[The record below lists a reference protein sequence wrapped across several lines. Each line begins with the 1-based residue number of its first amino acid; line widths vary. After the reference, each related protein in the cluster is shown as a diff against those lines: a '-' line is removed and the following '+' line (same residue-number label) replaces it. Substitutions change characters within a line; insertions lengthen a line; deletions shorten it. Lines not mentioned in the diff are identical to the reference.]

1 MAIALLVLVIL
12 LAAFLASPLFERVLR
27 TRVLAA
33 ASERFERSLTLR
45 KARASL
51 VPLVVRVEDFTLQG
65 LGDDPILRADRI
77 ALRVRVWPTLRTLG
91 RTIAL
96 AVVRVEGG
104 EANLMRLPDGSW
116 DLPTLPYVPPEE
128 RRTYLVDEAT
138 VEKMVARVVD
148 PARGLRMEAQ
158 NVSLDA
164 SLQEDALAIRKL
176 RAEIAGGVVQAVAR
190 ARTGGAAPGMAADV
204 EISRLDLGR
213 VPPLAGLLSG
223 VLYATVRLSGEGV
236 GREALANSL
245 VGSGEMR
252 LEDGRW
258 HDLSLLEKLTA
269 EIAEFIY
276 LPRGAAPESDEAID
290 LGSPIEAAARL
301 EKGWVRITRPPE
313 IRAAFG
319 ATEVNG
325 RMSLDERLDLLL
337 DIGLSSEFLST
348 ISGGLVEPDEPI
360 PVKMRVTGT
369 TDEPEFEL
377 TDTEALEAQN
387 PTFFR
392 RLLRAIRNAL
402 PGGD

>member
-1 MAIALLVLVIL
+1 
-12 LAAFLASPLFERVLR
+12 
-27 TRVLAA
+27 
-33 ASERFERSLTLR
+33 
-45 KARASL
+45 
-51 VPLVVRVEDFTLQG
+51 
-65 LGDDPILRADRI
+65 
-77 ALRVRVWPTLRTLG
+77 
-91 RTIAL
+91 
-96 AVVRVEGG
+96 
-104 EANLMRLPDGSW
+104 
-116 DLPTLPYVPPEE
+116 LPTLPYVPPEE

-204 EISRLDLGR
+204 EISPLDLGR

-223 VLYATVRLSGEGV
+223 VLYATARLSGEGV

-276 LPRGAAPESDEAID
+276 LPRGAAPE
-290 LGSPIEAAARL
+290 
-301 EKGWVRITRPPE
+301 
-313 IRAAFG
+313 
-319 ATEVNG
+319 
-325 RMSLDERLDLLL
+325 
-337 DIGLSSEFLST
+337 
-348 ISGGLVEPDEPI
+348 
-360 PVKMRVTGT
+360 
-369 TDEPEFEL
+369 
-377 TDTEALEAQN
+377 
-387 PTFFR
+387 
-392 RLLRAIRNAL
+392 
-402 PGGD
+402 